1 MNTSKLKKFAT
12 EARNKLRQGVSN
24 RLVTLGFNEAGVP
37 IESPKLVSGGAI
49 WKEKPCTEAFY
60 RGFTALEEQIRKYG
74 VNHVVEEAAYT
85 WFNRLMAIRILT
97 MNNLCEPVLRYVGST
112 RTPLIVDEARQGN
125 LPDTDEEN
133 RKALL
138 QLLDDDTK
146 TADQFAM
153 LIVAFCHNTPLI
165 AKCFSLGGGAPSPLK
180 SDFTEILFPSNI
192 LQSDG
197 FIDSLN
203 STDFISEEDYKSSE
217 LLGWLYQFYISE
229 KKDQVFAKKGK
240 YDADDIPAATQ
251 IFTPNWIVKYMVQ
264 NTILPQL
271 MPEEKIDREKYRY
284 FVPSPDLKPN
294 ASSLKP
300 KDLEE
305 MRVADLACGSG
316 HILNECF
323 DLLYDLYI
331 SEGYTRREA
340 IECIFTK
347 NLTGIDIDT
356 RAKQL
361 ATFALMLK
369 ACQRDASLVDASLMP
384 HVYSWGDWGDWEEAR
399 PRASYPEELA
409 KCYDILKDAEV
420 LGSIIKFDI
429 SDSTRR
435 ILQESIDEDCEARG
449 RASSQLILAMT
460 DKYDAIVM
468 NPPYMPTNKID
479 TLSKYVNEHYKEGK
493 ADMFAVFMMVCMDR
507 LKEGGRMGMINMQS
521 WMFLSSFESLRE
533 LFLKEYTLSS
543 MLHLGPRTF
552 DELSGEVV
560 QNTVFNWEKA
570 RPRASSCGVYY
581 RLVDGKNC
589 AEKERMF
596 LDGKNRYMV
605 LQNNFDK
612 IPGVP
617 IAYWLNNKLIDKF
630 SRGKIGD
637 ISLSRSGFSTGNN
650 DKYIRLWYEVSH
662 KDIKF
667 DSLDLDDYY
676 KSGKTFI
683 PFTAGGSFQ
692 KWYGNLFSVV
702 DWTDTSCMHRPRTT
716 YYNLYCKKGLTWN
729 EVTSDS
735 FSCREY
741 PSGIL
746 FEHSGVSMFVNEGVN
761 QDYIHGFLNSKVLPI
776 YLEALNP
783 TLHNGAEIIAKI
795 PFSLREDYE
804 IPKLVSK
811 NISISKSDWDA
822 HETSW
827 DFQENE
833 LIKLIKQGV
842 GSERGAG
849 ARLLP
854 VMQQYK
860 QKWESLFMKL
870 HANEEELNR
879 RFIEIYGLQD
889 ELTPDVPLNEITIL
903 QQGEISWEEAR
914 PRASQ
919 EHSGFLRKNDEIK
932 IHGSKLPHWNQ
943 DDTFVFITF
952 RLGDSLPKEKR
963 DEWKTKREY
972 WLKSHPMPWDSS
984 TEKEYHKTFSHKMEE
999 WLDNG
1004 YGCCI
1009 LRKPDVLSVVLDTMK
1024 YDDGKKYD
1032 LIDYVIMPNHV
1043 HVMVKLIGDTKIET
1057 IMQAWKSVSSH
1068 KLSKQLGSDWCGW
1081 MENYFDR
1088 TIRNEEHYNN
1098 VIGYIYKNY
1107 SNGGIKIGGAIYNS
1121 EARGRASSQLIWHPD
1136 VVIKQFISYAVGC
1149 MMGRY
1154 RLDRPG
1160 LAIAHPN
1167 ETPEEVAAYPL
1178 MNNEYR
1184 IMNNGADAP
1193 NPDGSYK
1200 LYDKRY
1206 SLNDSYKLYDIRYTL
1221 EKFWI
1226 DTDGIIPLL
1235 PEDCG
1240 FHDNAANRMAAFV
1253 RQVLGEESQTE
1264 NLNFIEECLGK
1275 SIEQYFMK
1283 DFWKDHKKM
1292 YQNRPIYWL
1301 FASKKG
1307 AFQVLV
1313 YVHRMNVATVE
1324 RIRSRYLLPY
1334 IERLK
1339 KRIEDLQAN
1348 ESTLSTK
1355 QRNQLKTL
1363 RAQVDE
1369 CGEYHNR
1376 LAVIAERG
1384 IVPDLD
1390 AGIPANHAL
1399 FGDVVTKLK

>member
-1 MNTSKLKKFAT
+1 MQTTKLKKFAT
-12 EARNKLRQGVSN
+12 EARNKLRQGVAN
-24 RLVTLGFNEAGVP
+24 RLTALGFNEAGVP
-37 IESPKLVSGGAI
+37 MVSPVLVAGGAV
-49 WKEKPCTEAFY
+49 WKDKPCTVAFY
-60 RGFTALEEQIRKYG
+60 RGFKALEEQIRKYG

-112 RTPLIVDEARQGN
+112 RTPLIVDEARQGHF
-125 LPDTDEEN
+125 PEMDDEN
-133 RKALL
+133 RKALM

-146 TADQFAM
+146 TADQFAF
-153 LIVAFCHNTPLI
+153 LISLFCHNTPLI
-165 AKCFSLGGGAPSPLK
+165 SKCFELSN
-180 SDFTEILFPSNI
+180 DYTDVLFPTN
-192 LQSDG
+192 LLTPDG
-197 FIDSLN
+197 FIDNLN

-271 MPEEKIDREKYRY
+271 MPEDKIDREKYRY
-284 FVPSPDLKPN
+284 FVQTPDSKHQTPN
-294 ASSLKP
+294 TKYR
-300 KDLEE
+300 DLEE

-323 DLLYDLYI
+323 NLLYDLYI

-369 ACQRDASLVDASLMP
+369 ACQRDASLVDTSLMP
-384 HVYSWGDWGDWEEAR
+384 HVYDMSGM
-399 PRASYPEELA
+399 PEESR
-409 KCYDILKDAEV
+409 E
-420 LGSIIKFDI
+420 LGSIQNFDEPNSNNPVI
-429 SDSTRR
+429 AALSTH
-435 ILQESIDEDCEARG
+435 
-449 RASSQLILAMT
+449 
-460 DKYDAIVM
+460 YDAIVM

-479 TLSKYVNEHYKEGK
+479 SLSKYVNEHYKEGK

-507 LKEGGRMGMINMQS
+507 LKDGGRMGMINMQS

-533 LFLKEYTLSS
+533 LFLNEYTLSS
-543 MLHLGPRTF
+543 MLHLGSRTF

-560 QNTVFNWEKA
+560 QNTAFVFEKSVPTIETVGA
-570 RPRASSCGVYY
+570 YY
-581 RLVDGKNC
+581 RLIDGKNC
-589 AEKERMF
+589 NDKERIFLNGESLFVIAQNKFSKIPIKTITYWASKQF
-596 LDGKNRYMV
+596 LDIISDYPPLSSVSMPRAG
-605 LQNNFDK
+605 LQTSDNDRFLRIWHEVD
-612 IPGVP
+612 
-617 IAYWLNNKLIDKF
+617 F
-630 SRGKIGD
+630 SKIGFG
-637 ISLSRSGFSTGNN
+637 LSRQEGLTSNY
-650 DKYIRLWYEVSH
+650 KYFPH
-662 KDIKF
+662 NK
-667 DSLDLDDYY
+667 
-676 KSGKTFI
+676 
-683 PFTAGGSFQ
+683 GGHARA
-692 KWYGNLFSVV
+692 WYGNFEMIINFEKDGEELKYWLEHNPNDPTTKSWSRNLRNYPLYFNEGITWSAVNSGKITVRFSPEGSLF
-702 DWTDTSCMHRPRTT
+702 DTSGPMIFCNDKSLLKYILAFCNSKVFDDYVSFFAQGLSKGSGHFGSVPFIEDV
-716 YYNLYCKKGLTWN
+716 NKKGLII
-729 EVTSDS
+729 
-735 FSCREY
+735 R
-741 PSGIL
+741 
-746 FEHSGVSMFVNEGVN
+746 FVDNC
-761 QDYIHGFLNSKVLPI
+761 I
-776 YLEALNP
+776 
-783 TLHNGAEIIAKI
+783 
-795 PFSLREDYE
+795 
-804 IPKLVSK
+804 KLCK
-811 NISISKSDWDA
+811 ADWDA
-822 HETSW
+822 HETSR
-827 DFQENE
+827 DFERNPLLVVDEQTYIDNINNAIERHRQETGE
-833 LIKLIKQGV
+833 EICIDPAALQF
-842 GSERGAG
+842 GSLKWRYE
-849 ARLLP
+849 
-854 VMQQYK
+854 QYK

-903 QQGEISWEEAR
+903 QQGEVKVTDQYDLAD
-914 PRASQ
+914 ADDVV
-919 EHSGFLRKNDEIK
+919 FTDEDGNILTVT
-932 IHGSKLPHWNQ
+932 GETYLNWQ
-943 DDTFVFITF
+943 DD
-952 RLGDSLPKEKR
+952 
-963 DEWKTKREY
+963 
-972 WLKSHPMPWDSS
+972 
-984 TEKEYHKTFSHKMEE
+984 
-999 WLDNG
+999 
-1004 YGCCI
+1004 
-1009 LRKPDVLSVVLDTMK
+1009 VVM
-1024 YDDGKKYD
+1024 
-1032 LIDYVIMPNHV
+1032 
-1043 HVMVKLIGDTKIET
+1043 
-1057 IMQAWKSVSSH
+1057 
-1068 KLSKQLGSDWCGW
+1068 
-1081 MENYFDR
+1081 
-1088 TIRNEEHYNN
+1088 
-1098 VIGYIYKNY
+1098 
-1107 SNGGIKIGGAIYNS
+1107 
-1121 EARGRASSQLIWHPD
+1121 
-1136 VVIKQFISYAVGC
+1136 KQFISYAVGC

-1167 ETPEEVAAYPL
+1167 ETPEEVA
-1178 MNNEYR
+1178 EYQ
-1184 IMNNGADAP
+1184 I
-1193 NPDGSYK
+1193 PDT
-1200 LYDKRY
+1200 D
-1206 SLNDSYKLYDIRYTL
+1206 

-1240 FHDNAANRMAAFV
+1240 FHDNAANRMATFV
-1253 RQVLGEESQTE
+1253 RQMLGEQTQTD

-1334 IERLK
+1334 IERLN
-1339 KRIEDLQAN
+1339 KRIDDLQAN

-1369 CGEYHNR
+1369 CSEYHNR

-1390 AGIPANHAL
+1390 AGIPANHSL